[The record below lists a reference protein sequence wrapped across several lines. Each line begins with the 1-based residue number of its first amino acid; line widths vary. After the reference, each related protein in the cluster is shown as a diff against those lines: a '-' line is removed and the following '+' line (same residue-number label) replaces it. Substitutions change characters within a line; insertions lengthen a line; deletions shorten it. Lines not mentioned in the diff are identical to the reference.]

1 MRFHVLKGRIN
12 FMTHSSF
19 LISSANCWSG
29 ILPNQK
35 LLLCDWSQP
44 PKPTRQDAQNFNQ
57 LPFHQSVVQLFL
69 PSRDPY
75 WKATIWR
82 SLHDPKTL
90 PKTSTKKKKT
100 SGRTEG
106 SQDPPWDFNGVCFQL
121 SNQPELGRADWIC
134 HFDQAPRRFQIPNE
148 IERILF
154 QF

>member
-90 PKTSTKKKKT
+90 PKTSTKKKKPQAEQRGLRTHLGT
-100 SGRTEG
+100 STGCVFNFPTSQNSEGRIEFVTSIKPRG
-106 SQDPPWDFNGVCFQL
+106 DF
-121 SNQPELGRADWIC
+121 
-134 HFDQAPRRFQIPNE
+134 RFQMK
-148 IERILF
+148 
-154 QF
+154 